1 MSSLSNSV
9 GNYVTSMADYKAE
22 RELTEISE
30 IVESDVLII
39 LLGSRF
45 TWFGLD
51 FADKTRAM

>member
-30 IVESDVLII
+30 IMESDVVII
-39 LLGSRF
+39 LLVSGF
-45 TWFGLD
+45 TWFGFD